1 MSSSQVTDEYS
12 ISIDVCITA
21 EPYIDS
27 STVTIVI
34 TMNILSTS
42 QVTNECGVPTD
53 AYITVLTY
61 IDFST
66 ITTTMYVV

>member
-1 MSSSQVTDEYS
+1 
-12 ISIDVCITA
+12 
-21 EPYIDS
+21 
-27 STVTIVI
+27 
-34 TMNILSTS
+34 MNILSTS